1 MQEAKDLIARLLAK
15 RLSRLDPHDPH
26 DSRNDSFSQFQPVM
40 SHESEVVPCSCK
52 ESERTNDVGRSVG
65 SSLDCSEL
73 HRKRSCIKTPHDKFF
88 DAFAK

>member
-1 MQEAKDLIARLLAK
+1 
-15 RLSRLDPHDPH
+15 
-26 DSRNDSFSQFQPVM
+26 M
-40 SHESEVVPCSCK
+40 SHESEVVPFSCK